1 MNNMASMPSRAQG
14 CVQRRWAHR
23 APHCLVMCA
32 VMEMPV
38 SVRETQGDSARK
50 DFPEK
55 LISLLSLKDW
65 TESRWERHSTS
76 KWKEHKQTHVGG

>member
-1 MNNMASMPSRAQG
+1 
-14 CVQRRWAHR
+14 
-23 APHCLVMCA
+23 
-32 VMEMPV
+32 MEMPV